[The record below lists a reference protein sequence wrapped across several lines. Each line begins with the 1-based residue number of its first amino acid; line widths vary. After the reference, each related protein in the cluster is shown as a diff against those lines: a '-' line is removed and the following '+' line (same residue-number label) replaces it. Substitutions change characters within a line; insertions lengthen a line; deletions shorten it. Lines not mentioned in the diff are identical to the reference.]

1 MKELFL
7 GQAGN
12 YRAREV
18 WRHLLARGSKG
29 DMEALRTEFARHYKV
44 PKGRVYLTANGRSA
58 IALALQSC
66 ELPQGSRVMINGFT
80 CYAVVQAVEAAGCVP
95 VYADVAAGGVNFT
108 AETLE
113 KAYTEGVRALIIQNT
128 MGSPVDITEIEKF
141 AKKHKLV
148 IIEDMA
154 HVIGGK
160 YPDGR
165 EMGTVGDAAAF
176 SFGKGKAID
185 TITGGA
191 LIIRGETAQKLKQAP
206 NKVPRLADQMRA
218 RLYPLLGMIGR
229 NLARTGLTKYWYGPL
244 IRLHLIERAV
254 DARLDL
260 KRRPANW
267 QARLAFNQLR
277 QIEQTVRRGELKP
290 VREYAFVKKR
300 AKLLDELEAK
310 GYHFRE
316 IWYDVP
322 VSPTR
327 LYQGLNFP
335 EAECPEA
342 VETARTIVNIPTY
355 YSERDLQGARELI
368 EKCQIKE
375 AETKEVDKSKEETET
390 KEADKPKETTGQK
403 QQAEKTE
410 KKHDQ

>member
-1 MKELFL
+1 MTELFL

-12 YRAREV
+12 YRAGEIC
-18 WRHLLARGSKG
+18 RHLFAHGGKG
-29 DMEALRTEFARHYKV
+29 DSEALKTEFAKRYKV
-44 PKGRVYLTANGRSA
+44 PKSRVYLTANGRSA
-58 IALALQSC
+58 IALGLQC
-66 ELPQGSRVMINGFT
+66 CGLPQGSKVIINGFT

-95 VYADVAAGGVNFT
+95 VYADVGAGSVNFT

-113 KAYTEGVRALIIQNT
+113 KAYGEGVRAIIIQNT
-128 MGSPVDITEIEKF
+128 LGSPVDIAEIEKF

-165 EMGTVGDAAAF
+165 EMGTVGDAVAF

-185 TITGGA
+185 TTTGGA
-191 LIIRGETAQKLKQAP
+191 LLIRGEHTKRLGKAP
-206 NKVPRLADQMRA
+206 TRAPRLADQIRA
-218 RLYPLLGMIGR
+218 RLYPLLGGIGR
-229 NLARTGLTKYWYGPL
+229 SLAKTGLTKYWYGPL

-260 KRRPANW
+260 RRRPAHW
-267 QARLAFNQLR
+267 QARLAFEQLR
-277 QIEQTVRRGELKP
+277 QIEQAADRGELKP

-322 VSPTR
+322 VSPAR
-327 LYQGLNFP
+327 LYKGLNFP
-335 EAECPEA
+335 EAACPEA
-342 VETARTIVNIPTY
+342 VEVAQTIVNIPSY
-355 YSERDLQGARELI
+355 YPERDLQGARELI
-368 EKCQIKE
+368 EKYRM
-375 AETKEVDKSKEETET
+375 TEVEKATR
-390 KEADKPKETTGQK
+390 
-403 QQAEKTE
+403 AEKAVEQQGKEKAGEQKAEKKEKGE
-410 KKHDQ
+410 KKHDK